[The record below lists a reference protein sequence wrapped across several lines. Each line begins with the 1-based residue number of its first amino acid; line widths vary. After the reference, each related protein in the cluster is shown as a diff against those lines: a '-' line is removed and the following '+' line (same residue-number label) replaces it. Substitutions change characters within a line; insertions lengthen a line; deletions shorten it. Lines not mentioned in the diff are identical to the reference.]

1 MFGRGMCAWVLDVCG
16 CACVWVLDVCGCW
29 MCMGVVHGCW
39 MCVGVGVLVLC
50 QDSLRC
56 TGVSCSSCGS
66 TAILMVWPNR

>member
-1 MFGRGMCAWVLDVCG
+1 MCSVGVCVRGCWMCVGVH
-16 CACVWVLDVCGCW
+16 VCGCW
-29 MCMGVVHGCW
+29 MCVGVVHGCW

-56 TGVSCSSCGS
+56 TGVSCSSRGS